1 MRLGYWPLKVSKHT
15 AAEYARW
22 FETSLRIPVPYVFF
36 TEDIA
41 AFRNFSKGRP
51 DLPTLYVQKPLH
63 MFKSHHLLPDEDE
76 AAVVGPSQGGVTH
89 PVHVPSRFLAAVW
102 LEKMNLLHQ
111 AAQIA
116 PEQVQF
122 FAWVDAGR

>member
-1 MRLGYWPLKVSKHT
+1 MRLGYWPLKVSKHS

-36 TEDIA
+36 AEDIA

-63 MFKSHHLLPDEDE
+63 RFKSHHLLPDEDE
-76 AAVVGPSQGGVTH
+76 AAVTVPSQGGVTH

-102 LEKMNLLHQ
+102 LEKMNLLRQ

-122 FAWVDAGR
+122 FAWVDAGK